1 MSGLFVSNDT
11 TMENVIQNLRNELIR
26 SISAIDAWFDK
37 DKSLLSQPV
46 TTTET
51 VAEYLYDLVMTS
63 RNLLDATTQNSNR
76 QAGPVDV
83 QFPHDSLDQT
93 HLRDGKGR
101 VILTAV
107 RAELR
112 EQLDRCLIYLE
123 WLQHRQSGSEQQWQ
137 KSEVENY
144 GGYQGVYLL
153 LIHLKRHIGALNQV
167 QGQVERH

>member
-1 MSGLFVSNDT
+1 MQ
-11 TMENVIQNLRNELIR
+11 NVIQNLRNELIR

-37 DKSLLSQPV
+37 DKSLLSQPIAA
-46 TTTET
+46 TET

-63 RNLLDATTQNSNR
+63 RNLLDTITQKAHR
-76 QAGPVDV
+76 QPGPVDV
-83 QFPHDSLDQT
+83 QFPHDSLDHT

-101 VILTAV
+101 VILQAV

-123 WLQHRQSGSEQQWQ
+123 WLQRRQSGSEQG
-137 KSEVENY
+137 KEDEVESY